1 MDDKN
6 TAIVQDICFSNKA
19 HFYLNKIVNK
29 RNASYWGSKTPIF
42 TFITIYMV
50 KKVHVTVL
58 AAMSSNNRIFP
69 LWKWKWWNG
78 IRYLEILK
86 KKILPSLTRRGIKL
100 KDIWFQQDGAT
111 PHHLICYRLVAWHL
125 METSFLL
132 KPQMFGALTLPTRA
146 PWISLYWDILKD
158 LYTNHNQTLLKN
170 WKSQYED

>member
-19 HFYLNKIVNK
+19 HFYLNNIVNK

-69 LWKWKWWNG
+69 L
-78 IRYLEILK
+78 
-86 KKILPSLTRRGIKL
+86 
-100 KDIWFQQDGAT
+100 
-111 PHHLICYRLVAWHL
+111 
-125 METSFLL
+125 
-132 KPQMFGALTLPTRA
+132 
-146 PWISLYWDILKD
+146 
-158 LYTNHNQTLLKN
+158 
-170 WKSQYED
+170 